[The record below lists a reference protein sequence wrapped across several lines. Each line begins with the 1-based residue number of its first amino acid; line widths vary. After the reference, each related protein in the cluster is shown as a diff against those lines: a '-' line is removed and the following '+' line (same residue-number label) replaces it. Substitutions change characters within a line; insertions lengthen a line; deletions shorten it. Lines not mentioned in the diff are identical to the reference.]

1 MKYFLIILCIL
12 SGVACGNAS
21 AASAA
26 ETAGAIMVFG
36 DSMSSGYGL
45 PAEAGWVNLL
55 KKRLQTQSQAYQ
67 VINASISG
75 ETTLSG
81 RNRIEQALKTHRPA
95 IVIVELG
102 GNDGLRGSSIESIRG
117 NLEAIIEACQRNQ
130 ATVLL
135 AGMHLPP
142 NYGIS
147 YTQKFQD
154 VYPQLAQ
161 RHQLKLLPFLLAG
174 FGDKREFFLTD
185 GIHPNVQAQ
194 EKILENVWGVLRTM
208 LKPQPPIAGRGA

>member
-1 MKYFLIILCIL
+1 MKYFLIVLCIL
-12 SGVACGNAS
+12 SGVAISNAS

-26 ETAGAIMVFG
+26 EAAGTVMVFG

-45 PAEAGWVNLL
+45 PPEAGWVNLL
-55 KKRLQTQSQAYQ
+55 KKRLQTQAPAYR
-67 VINASISG
+67 VVNASISG

-95 IVIVELG
+95 IVIIELG
-102 GNDGLRGSSIESIRG
+102 GNDGLRGSSIESIRD
-117 NLEAIIEACQRNQ
+117 NLGAIIEACQRNQ
-130 ATVLL
+130 AAVLL

-161 RHQLKLLPFLLAG
+161 RHQLKLLPFLLDG

-185 GIHPNVQAQ
+185 GIHPNAQAQ
-194 EKILENVWGVLRTM
+194 GKILENVWGVLRTM
-208 LKPQPPIAGRGA
+208 LKQATAKRSA